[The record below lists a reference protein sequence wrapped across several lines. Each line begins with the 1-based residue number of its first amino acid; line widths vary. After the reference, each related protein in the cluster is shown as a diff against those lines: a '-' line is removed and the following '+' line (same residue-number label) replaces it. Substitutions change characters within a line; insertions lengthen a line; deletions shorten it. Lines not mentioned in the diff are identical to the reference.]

1 MREAFNY
8 GTLRLIGVSFFGVI
22 LIYNAHNPFLFDII
36 KPSVSEKSFKS
47 FCLILGLALTVIINV
62 IEIIHLKIVSK
73 KLSKKHIKLLG
84 VASESMMIGLQK
96 QMNIEDLTLKT
107 RIFKA
112 KKLLNISFRKNWP
125 FVQRHMVLAPVEID
139 GLTTKYL
146 RGSCLWS
153 VYPKTEGIV
162 GIAFNK
168 AQIKYDLDV
177 SNNNSYE
184 TTQKQKQLTNDVR
197 FCIAAPL
204 FKNEKELYGVAS
216 IDSNGEMTKEKIEEF
231 REHFINYVSFIDE
244 YRK

>member
-8 GTLRLIGVSFFGVI
+8 GTLRLISISFFGAI
-22 LIYNAHNPFLFDII
+22 LIYNAHSPFLLDFVKLD
-36 KPSVSEKSFKS
+36 VSETSFKS
-47 FCLILGLALTVIINV
+47 FCLIMGLVLTVIINV
-62 IEIIHLKIVSK
+62 VEIIHVKMASK

-96 QMNIEDLTLKT
+96 QMKIEDLILNT

-112 KKLLNISFRKNWP
+112 KKLINISIRKNWP

-146 RGSCLWS
+146 RGSCVWS
-153 VYPKTEGIV
+153 VYPNTEGIV
-162 GIAFNK
+162 GIAFNR
-168 AQIKYDLDV
+168 AQIKYDLDLG
-177 SNNNSYE
+177 NNNSYE
-184 TTQKQKQLTNDVR
+184 TSQKQKQLTNDVR